1 MQITLCSADINLSNL
16 LLVIWSLVVHKEEE
30 RIVYLHKAIYI
41 CMLNGEYMIICLE
54 LFCFLVLF
62 LHYYFKPASNK
73 GNPQIEA
80 IYSTSSS
87 IKIIEKKSRDSQGPK
102 REKTKAG
109 KEL

>member
-1 MQITLCSADINLSNL
+1 
-16 LLVIWSLVVHKEEE
+16 
-30 RIVYLHKAIYI
+30 
-41 CMLNGEYMIICLE
+41 MLNGEYLIICLE
-54 LFCFLVLF
+54 LVSFLVLF

-80 IYSTSSS
+80 IHSTSSS

-102 REKTKAG
+102 REKAKAG